1 MSQLGEPQR
10 DKAEAALS
18 NGRLLRMRDLAAYG
32 VSAETMARLVD
43 EGVVTRPA
51 RGLYQLANVNVD
63 ARHTLAEA
71 CSLVPKGVVCLIS
84 ALQFHGLTLQ
94 MPSAV
99 WMAIERKGW
108 KPRLNYPPLRI
119 VRFPGKL
126 LNSDVERHTIEGVEV
141 RITAPARTIV
151 DGFRYRNKIGLDV
164 ALESLRAGLDRKI
177 VTPDDLHRIA
187 LPLRAW
193 TLMRP
198 YVEAMVAD
206 GA

>member
-1 MSQLGEPQR
+1 MSHADGTQR
-10 DKAEAALS
+10 GKVEAVLRL
-18 NGRLLRMRDLAAYG
+18 GRLVRLRDLTAQG

-43 EGVVTRPA
+43 DGVVTRPA
-51 RGLYQLANVNVD
+51 RGLYQLADTEVD

-71 CSLVPKGVVCLIS
+71 CSLVPKGIVCLIS

-99 WMAIERKGW
+99 WMAIERTGW
-108 KPRLNYPPLRI
+108 KPRFSYPRLRI

-126 LNSDVERHTIEGVEV
+126 LESDVERHTIEGVDV
-141 RITAPARTIV
+141 RVTTPARTIV

-164 ALESLRAGLDRKI
+164 ALESLREGLDRKI

-187 LPLRAW
+187 VPVRAW
-193 TLMRP
+193 TVMRP

>member
-1 MSQLGEPQR
+1 MSHIGGSQR
-10 DKAEAALS
+10 EKVEAALS
-18 NGRLLRMRDLAAYG
+18 SGLLLRMRDLAARG

-43 EGVVTRPA
+43 DGTVTRPA
-51 RGLYQLANVNVD
+51 RGLYQLANTVVD
-63 ARHTLAEA
+63 ARHTLAQA

-99 WMAIERKGW
+99 WMAVDRTGW
-108 KPRLNYPPLRI
+108 KPRFAYPSLRV
-119 VRFPGKL
+119 VRFPK
-126 LNSDVERHTIEGVEV
+126 DVLDAEVARYRIDGVEV
-141 RITAPARTIV
+141 RVTTAARTIV
-151 DGFRYRNKIGLDV
+151 DCFRYRNKVGLDI
-164 ALESLRAGLDRKI
+164 ALEGLREGLVRKA

-193 TLMRP
+193 SVMRP

>member
-1 MSQLGEPQR
+1 MSHAHESQR
-10 DKAEAALS
+10 GKVEAVLRQ
-18 NGRLLRMRDLAAYG
+18 GRLVRLRDLMAQG
-32 VSAETMARLVD
+32 VSAETMARLVY

-99 WMAIERKGW
+99 WMAVERTGW
-108 KPRLNYPPLRI
+108 KPRFTYPPLRI
-119 VRFPGKL
+119 VRFPQRL
-126 LNSDVERHTIEGVEV
+126 LTSDVERHTIEGVEV
-141 RITAPARTIV
+141 RVTTPARTIV

-164 ALESLRAGLDRKI
+164 ALESLREGLDRKI

-193 TLMRP
+193 NVMRP